1 MKTFHLREITAE
13 NRRRGMILPS
23 LPPAMQLNSQ
33 ASSVADLAFSSAYLM
48 HGGHYE
54 ARRQPSASAVVKK
67 QCKEIEN
74 VSKAD
79 EEEIT

>member
-1 MKTFHLREITAE
+1 
-13 NRRRGMILPS
+13 
-23 LPPAMQLNSQ
+23 MQLNSQ
-33 ASSVADLAFSSAYLM
+33 ASSVADFAFSSAYLHVM

>member
-1 MKTFHLREITAE
+1 
-13 NRRRGMILPS
+13 MILPS

-33 ASSVADLAFSSAYLM
+33 ASSVADFAFSSAYLM

-54 ARRQPSASAVVKK
+54 ARREPSACAVVKK

>member
-1 MKTFHLREITAE
+1 MKQASATSGSTGI
-13 NRRRGMILPS
+13 S
-23 LPPAMQLNSQ
+23 CQ
-33 ASSVADLAFSSAYLM
+33 ASSAAGFAFSSAYLM
-48 HGGHYE
+48 HGGQYE

-74 VSKAD
+74 HENVSKAE